1 MIKKRSKRDFVDIK
15 QEART
20 FDKRAET
27 LAYRSTK
34 YDDPQWQDQW
44 YLRDARDNVNS
55 KLDLRVIPVWAMGIT
70 GKGVV
75 VSVIDDGLEH
85 NNTDIAPN
93 YVSIFF
99 CLFSLY
105 FFFKS
110 ILFYFIF

>member
-1 MIKKRSKRDFVDIK
+1 MIKKRSKRDLVDLK
-15 QEART
+15 QEVKS

-34 YDDPQWQDQW
+34 YDDPEWQSQW
-44 YLRDARDNVNS
+44 YLRDARNLKES
-55 KLDLRVIPVWAMGIT
+55 YPKMDLRVIPVWSMGIT

-93 YVSIFF
+93 YVKS
-99 CLFSLY
+99 S
-105 FFFKS
+105 S
-110 ILFYFIF
+110 ILTSY

>member
-1 MIKKRSKRDFVDIK
+1 MLWAEQQIIKKRSKRDFVDIK

-44 YLRDARDNVNS
+44 YLKDGRENSNS

-70 GKGVV
+70 GKGVI
-75 VSVIDDGLEH
+75 VSVIDDG
-85 NNTDIAPN
+85 N
-93 YVSIFF
+93 YNYTLI
-99 CLFSLY
+99 
-105 FFFKS
+105 KS
-110 ILFYFIF
+110 FY